1 MLVKFGKRTPL
12 LPQCIDHDVVNEI
25 LDRAEEWNGY
35 SAFLN
40 VILKSRILLYCYFQ
54 ITLVGLKRCV
64 LL

>member
-1 MLVKFGKRTPL
+1 MLVKFGKWTPL

-35 SAFLN
+35 STFLN